1 MKTKTERQAYEKA
14 GRRAETLAVLWLR
27 LKGYIILERRYKTRQ
42 GEIDIIAKKGVIII
56 MAEVKQRSDA
66 KNLHESVSYKNSQRI
81 MDAAEIYLNRDQ
93 KFQPSDY
100 ELRFDII
107 HVIGRWKISHIKDAF
122 RAY

>member
-14 GRRAETLAVLWLR
+14 GRRAETLAVTWLR
-27 LKGYIILERRYKTRQ
+27 LKGYLVLERRYKTRQ
-42 GEIDIIAKKGVIII
+42 GEIDIIAKKGSIIV

-66 KNLHESVSYKNSQRI
+66 TNLHETVSFNNSQRI
-81 MDAAEIYLNRDQ
+81 MDAAEIYLNRHQ
-93 KFQPSDY
+93 KLQALDY